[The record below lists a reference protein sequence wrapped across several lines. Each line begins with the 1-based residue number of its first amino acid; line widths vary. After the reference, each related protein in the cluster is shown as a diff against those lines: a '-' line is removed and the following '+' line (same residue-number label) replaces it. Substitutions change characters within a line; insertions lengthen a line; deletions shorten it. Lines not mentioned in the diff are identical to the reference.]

1 MSGKRLKLQKEQE
14 FKVLDAL
21 ATSDKPL
28 SPYMISKKT
37 RIARSSIFNVVNRLK
52 AKAWIKEYEREIWR
66 TKELEAKRYILSEV
80 GFIHYLVA
88 ILLKRQ
94 KRLSDFLKEDSLKR
108 LKNKVLKAMRNYA
121 NFFDYPL
128 FVNWKEIE
136 HVFGETESVKALLQ
150 ASLETR
156 FSREFYPTVRY
167 PFKSVLEVAKS
178 QIIHKLT
185 LEFFRYLKLFGAIK
199 PKKLT
204 PSVKEVAKGVI
215 LKEIEKMKRKQK
227 ELINLA
233 SILRLTEG

>member
-1 MSGKRLKLQKEQE
+1 MSGKRLKLQKDQE

-28 SPYMISKKT
+28 SAFMISQKT
-37 RIARSSIFNVVNRLK
+37 GIARSSIFNVVNRLK

-66 TKELEAKRYILSEV
+66 TKLEAKRYILSEV

-88 ILLKRQ
+88 IFPKRQ

-167 PFKSVLEVAKS
+167 PFASVLEVAKS

>member
-1 MSGKRLKLQKEQE
+1 MSAKRLELQKKQE
-14 FKVLDAL
+14 FKVLEAL

-28 SPYMISKKT
+28 SAYMISKKT
-37 RIARSSIFNVVNRLK
+37 RIASSSIFNVVNRLK
-52 AKAWIKEYEREIWR
+52 AKAWIKEYERETWR
-66 TKELEAKRYILSEV
+66 TKKLEAKRYILSEV

-88 ILLKRQ
+88 ILPK
-94 KRLSDFLKEDSLKR
+94 KHDFLKEHNLKR
-108 LKNKVLKAMRNYA
+108 LKNKVLKAMRNYK
-121 NFFDYPL
+121 NFFNYPL
-128 FVNWKEIE
+128 FVNWEEIE
-136 HVFGETESVKALLQ
+136 RVFGEIESVKALLQ

-167 PFKSVLEVAKS
+167 PFTSVLEVAKS

-204 PSVKEVAKGVI
+204 LSVKEVVKSVI
-215 LKEIEKMKRKQK
+215 FDEIEKLKRKEK

-233 SILRLTEG
+233 SILRLTED